1 VAESSGPRDLDALI
15 EELRARVDIRRRQ
28 GLYPPGL
35 EDDLNGHFAHLAGD
49 LRPLN
54 TAALLDDL
62 DTARDELDNYEF
74 TRGRITTESRLPG
87 GKAVHR
93 AIGKSVSRQI
103 QGVLEQA
110 QEHGRLV
117 SKTIGLMAEVS
128 DAISNAYDAQVVQ
141 QLDDMQ
147 ARLAENQKALH
158 ASMLRLEDIAARTP
172 GAAADSWYDPHG
184 FTAHF
189 RGDPEGLKDR
199 YQDLAQCYVGCGPVL
214 DIGFGR
220 GEFLELL
227 RDLGVE
233 ARGIEVDQRLVDAAR
248 DRGLRVETGF
258 ALEYLQ
264 AVDDGSLGGLVMI
277 QVIEHLPPRQAIDLV
292 RVAAEKVRPGG
303 RVLIETV
310 NPTSL
315 ITYARAFWVDPDHV
329 RPVHPTFLSFL
340 FESAGFESVERIDRS
355 PVEGDESLE
364 LLPGDDELTKRLN
377 ANFERLNALL
387 YGPQDY
393 AILATR

>member
-1 VAESSGPRDLDALI
+1 VSEPPDLDALL
-15 EELRARVDIRRRQ
+15 ETLRARVEQRRRQ
-28 GLYPPGL
+28 GEYPPGL
-35 EDDLNGHFAHLAGD
+35 EDDLNAHFAHLAGD

-54 TAALLDDL
+54 TSYLL
-62 DTARDELDNYEF
+62 DELDAARRELDSYEF
-74 TRGRITTESRLPG
+74 GRSRIVTDSKLPG

-93 AIGKSVSRQI
+93 AVGKGVSRQI

-117 SKTIGLMAEVS
+117 SRTIDLMAQVS

-147 ARLAENQKALH
+147 TRLAENQKALH
-158 ASMLRLEDIAARTP
+158 ASLLRLEDLAARTP
-172 GAAADSWYDPHG
+172 GAAADSWYDPEA

-189 RGDPEGLKDR
+189 RGKADELKHR
-199 YQDLAQCYVGCGPVL
+199 YRDLAELFVGCAPVL
-214 DIGFGR
+214 DVGFGR

-233 ARGIEVDQRLVDAAR
+233 ARGIEVDQRMVEAAR
-248 DRGLRVETGF
+248 DRGLRADVGF

-264 AVDDGSLGGLVMI
+264 SVDDGSLGGLVMI
-277 QVIEHLPPRQAIDLV
+277 QVIEHLPPRQAIEVV
-292 RVAAEKVRPGG
+292 RVAAEKVRAGG

-329 RPVHPTFLSFL
+329 RPVHPTFLAFL
-340 FESAGFESVERIDRS
+340 FEAAGFASVRRVDRS
-355 PVEGDESLE
+355 PVEGDEVLE

-377 ANFERLNALL
+377 ANFERINALL

-393 AILATR
+393 AIVATR